1 MKTSRFRYW
10 KLAFAGL
17 LAGSLIAG
25 RAIPVR
31 AGLGGDDSSVES
43 DAAALKG
50 KMSELSAKELAQSD
64 SYSIRTFVSANG
76 ISVREY
82 VARAG
87 PIFGIAWEG
96 CRPPDLSVL
105 LGSYYAEYV
114 WAAGLKQ
121 HINLHRDVIEG
132 SHAIVSLRGRMGRLI
147 GRAYVPTL
155 APLGV
160 DANAVVK

>member
-1 MKTSRFRYW
+1 MKRFRFRCR
-10 KLAFAGL
+10 KLALAGL
-17 LAGSLIAG
+17 LAGSLIAA
-25 RAIPVR
+25 RAIPAR

-43 DAAALKG
+43 DAAALQG
-50 KMSELSAKELAQSD
+50 KISELSTQELDQFD
-64 SYSIRTFVSANG
+64 PYSVRTFVSANG

-82 VARAG
+82 VARSG
-87 PIFGIAWEG
+87 PVFGIAWEG
-96 CRPPDLSVL
+96 SRPPDLSVL

-114 WAAGLKQ
+114 SAAGLKQ
-121 HINLHRDVIEG
+121 HTNLHRDVIEG

-147 GRAYVPTL
+147 GRAYVPSL